1 MALTNLV
8 QWPLLKRTNMVSKQ
22 YSIRTQDYTT
32 AHIEEAVL
40 DDTDPIHEI
49 KALAG
54 LTNVGNLGKLQE
66 YKSPESPMANQG
78 SNPSITAMEKIQ
90 YQNNNNIQ
98 PGTPEWFRLWF
109 RLPYLTG
116 EKPW

>member
-1 MALTNLV
+1 MA
-8 QWPLLKRTNMVSKQ
+8 SKQ

-40 DDTDPIHEI
+40 NAADPIHEI

-54 LTNVGNLGKLQE
+54 LNNVGNLGKLQE
-66 YKSPESPMANQG
+66 YKSPESQMANQG

-109 RLPYLTG
+109 SLPYLTG

>member
-1 MALTNLV
+1 MA
-8 QWPLLKRTNMVSKQ
+8 SKQ
-22 YSIRTQDYTT
+22 YSIRTEDFTNS
-32 AHIEEAVL
+32 HIDEAVL
-40 DDTDPIHEI
+40 DSSDPIHEI
-49 KALAG
+49 KRLAG
-54 LTNVGNLGKLQE
+54 LSSIGNVGKLSE
-66 YKSPESPMANQG
+66 YKDPTSEMANQG

-109 RLPYLTG
+109 SLPYLTG

>member
-1 MALTNLV
+1 M
-8 QWPLLKRTNMVSKQ
+8 SKQ
-22 YSIRTQDYTT
+22 YSIRTQDY
-32 AHIEEAVL
+32 ANSHIEEAVL
-40 DDTDPIHEI
+40 DDADPIHEI
-49 KALAG
+49 KTLAG
-54 LTNVGNLGKLQE
+54 LSSIGNLGKLQE

-109 RLPYLTG
+109 SLPYLTG